1 MKAEIICV
9 GTELLLGDIV
19 NTNAQF
25 IARELSAL
33 GISVFN
39 QQVVGD
45 NPARLREA
53 AELAKGRSDIV
64 IYSGGLG
71 PTDDDLTK
79 QTIAAVYNDDLVFN
93 QEICDKIESFF
104 RKSGRIMTEN
114 NRRQAYVP
122 RKGRFLDNAHGTAPG
137 IVFID
142 GEKMAI
148 LVPGVPR
155 EMEHMMEDSV
165 VPLLKR
171 LVNGTIKSRY
181 VRTIG
186 IGESDLETRI
196 KSLIDSENPT
206 VAVYAKEG
214 EVQIRLTALAS
225 DREEADRL
233 LDESYAELD
242 SIIHNNIYGVDVD
255 SIEQV
260 LVNTLIERNQT
271 VATAESC
278 TGGTLSS
285 RITSVPGA
293 SAAFSLGVCTY
304 SDEQKRKILKVPKD
318 MLETY
323 SAVSR
328 QVAVEMAQGIKKL
341 TGADYAVATT
351 GYAGPTGGTETNP
364 VGTVYIAVADN
375 DTVFVKR
382 CSFSGNRRRV
392 THLACQSAFDIL
404 RCVMFNLPCEGLK
417 VADVTAYAE
426 PETEEKKK
434 GGSGI
439 LKKIFTGIM
448 LILLALLL
456 AMGILKAKYG
466 DAFKIPF
473 IEDGRLP
480 SISQLIDGFK
490 KEKDIQRVLAER
502 QSQDFFAP
510 GFEKDTLKTFRKL
523 AAQNQ
528 GLASWIVFRSAKEEH
543 PIYTGSEGKDVPGAL
558 TLSRSD
564 ALSGYVFLNGLD
576 GKNSFDLTDLDR
588 VRKNSSFLLFDEEKS
603 SNYQIFAVS
612 TFSGEDLA
620 ELMNITDKQEFIVQI
635 RARSL
640 FDIDTVVTDR
650 NDIVALT
657 KQLDTDRFVIAFAV
671 PGNSSTIPSVDI
683 KTTTLYSDWYM
694 EENGVTNEFAADALL
709 YAQEVY
715 DRDSWYVTMDAVI
728 NDENDGSPTSDSSGS
743 GSTEGSDV
751 SSASS
756 DKSGSSS
763 QPSAS
768 HSSSASNS
776 SSSSASNSSSVS
788 QSSQVS
794 QSQSSHAASQS
805 DTQPSG
811 SMVVTVV
818 EDEEEI
824 LTVTMN
830 GQVVSGPA
838 SEILAQ
844 IVAVEMT
851 STWHPEAIKAQTI
864 ATHSY
869 LEFQYRRGV
878 TAPAVSGRS
887 GPSHNIVNNVATVSD
902 LIMTYNGQPI
912 NASYT
917 ASVAGRTNPSSQV
930 WGTNY
935 PYLRSVESKYDYMT
949 SGYEKVYT
957 VSAERMKEI
966 LESRINV
973 ELDLEDAAN
982 WFSVID
988 YTDGG
993 YVRRM
998 QVGNATTYTGSN
1010 GNTRSITGYYF
1021 ASDIMASADMPL
1033 RSAAFDITYDNGTF
1047 TITTRGY
1054 GHGVGLSQWGAE
1066 MYARQEGWTY
1076 EQILHHYYTGV
1087 TITKK

>member
-45 NPARLREA
+45 NPTRLREA
-53 AELAKGRSDIV
+53 ATLAKGRSDIV

-79 QTIAAVYNDDLVFN
+79 QTIAGVYNDDLVFN
-93 QEICDKIESFF
+93 QDICDKIESFF
-104 RKSGRIMTEN
+104 KKSGRIMTEN

-122 RKGRFLDNAHGTAPG
+122 RKGRYLDNAHGTAPG

-165 VPLLKR
+165 VPLLKK
-171 LVNGTIKSRY
+171 LVNGTIRSRY

-186 IGESDLETRI
+186 LGESDLETRI
-196 KSLIDSENPT
+196 KPLIDRENPT

-214 EVQIRLTALAS
+214 EVQIRLTALARS
-225 DREEADRL
+225 PEEADAL
-233 LDESYAELD
+233 LDDTYSKLD

-271 VATAESC
+271 VSTAESC

-285 RITSVPGA
+285 RITSIPGA
-293 SAAFSLGVCTY
+293 SSVFNLGVCTY
-304 SDEQKRKILKVPKD
+304 SDEQKHRALNVPKD
-318 MLETY
+318 MLDTY
-323 SAVSR
+323 TAVSR
-328 QVAVEMAQGIKKL
+328 QVAVEMALGVKRL
-341 TGADYAVATT
+341 TGSDYAVATT

-382 CSFSGNRRRV
+382 CSFSGNRQRV

-404 RCVMFNLPCEGLK
+404 RCVMFNLPCDGLK

-426 PETEEKKK
+426 PDDEEEEKK
-434 GGSGI
+434 GGL
-439 LKKIFTGIM
+439 LKKLFTGIL
-448 LILLALLL
+448 LILLALVL
-456 AMGILKAKYG
+456 AMGILKVKYK

-473 IEDGRLP
+473 IEGGKLP
-480 SISQLIDGFK
+480 SVTQLFEGFK
-490 KEKDIQRVLAER
+490 KEKDIQRVLTDR
-502 QSQDFFAP
+502 LTQDFFAP

-528 GLASWIVFRSAKEEH
+528 GLAGWIVFRSAKEEH
-543 PIYTGSEGKDVPGAL
+543 PVFTDNTGDDIRQAL
-558 TLSRSD
+558 RLSRSD
-564 ALSGYVFLNGLD
+564 NLSGYVFLNGMD
-576 GKNSFDLTDLDR
+576 EENSFDLTELDR
-588 VRKNSSFLLFDEEKS
+588 VRKNSSFLMFDEEKS

-612 TFSGEDLA
+612 TFSGQDLE
-620 ELMNITDKQEFIVQI
+620 ELMNIRDKQEFIVQI

-650 NDIVALT
+650 NDILALT
-657 KQLDTDRFVIAFAV
+657 KQLDGDRYVVAFAV
-671 PGNSSTIPSVDI
+671 PGSNSMIPSVDV

-694 EENGVTNEFAADALL
+694 EEKGVTNEFAADALL
-709 YAQEVY
+709 YAQEIY
-715 DRDSWYVTMDAVI
+715 DRDNWYVSMEALTKEDEQSSSSDA
-728 NDENDGSPTSDSSGS
+728 SSGS
-743 GSTEGSDV
+743 
-751 SSASS
+751 
-756 DKSGSSS
+756 SGSSS
-763 QPSAS
+763 STVSQSLNS
-768 HSSSASNS
+768 LGSSQA
-776 SSSSASNSSSVS
+776 SSSSASTSSQSSVSSAGSGSSAHQSSRSS
-788 QSSQVS
+788 QSSQSS
-794 QSQSSHAASQS
+794 QSTSR
-805 DTQPSG
+805 SG
-811 SMVVTVV
+811 SRRSTSMVVTI
-818 EDEEEI
+818 EDDDEEI

-838 SEILAQ
+838 SQILAQ

-851 STWHPEAIKAQTI
+851 STWHPEAIKAQAI

-902 LIMTYNGQPI
+902 LIMTYNGRPI

-935 PYLRSVESKYDYMT
+935 PYLQSVESKYDYMT

-973 ELDLEDAAN
+973 QLDIEDAAN

-998 QVGNATTYTGSN
+998 KVGNATTYTGSN

-1033 RSAAFDITYDNGTF
+1033 RSAAFDIEYENGTF

-1076 EQILHHYYTGV
+1076 DQILRHYYTGV